1 MPVWLRGFVNL
12 LDQAGISFRRNDFDR
27 ISHRQHPGV
36 IRSAAVS
43 YVELLLNSVERCI
56 AIRPCDKN
64 NPNAIRW
71 GRLKE
76 GRWCASTLGCRG
88 LAKTLFDIICLC
100 QKFFMKD
107 REKRTQSIRRIM
119 LRQQNL

>member
-43 YVELLLNSVERCI
+43 Y
-56 AIRPCDKN
+56 A
-64 NPNAIRW
+64 
-71 GRLKE
+71 G
-76 GRWCASTLGCRG
+76 
-88 LAKTLFDIICLC
+88 
-100 QKFFMKD
+100 FFV
-107 REKRTQSIRRIM
+107 I
-119 LRQQNL
+119 